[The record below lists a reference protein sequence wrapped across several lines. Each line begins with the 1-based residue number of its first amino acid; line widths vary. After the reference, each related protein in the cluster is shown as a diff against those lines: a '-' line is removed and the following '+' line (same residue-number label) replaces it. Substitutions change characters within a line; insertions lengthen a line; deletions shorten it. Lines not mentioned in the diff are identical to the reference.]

1 MHSPIRYLVFAL
13 LLAAPY
19 LASAQPLYAGSDWV
33 EAEHL
38 QLRAHAYRTDGG
50 LDAEAYLGIE
60 FVPDPGWHIYWKNPG
75 DTGLP
80 TGIQW
85 QDTTLEVGGILW
97 PAPVRADYQG
107 FINYGYYDRTI
118 LLQPVGNPDSLG
130 TATNPLTASVDWLI
144 CEDICIPGQASIP
157 LAISSEQPAAAD
169 NSVSLALNEIP
180 QQLGL
185 LEGNYNLEQGQLTA
199 SFALPAELQGRDVIN
214 YFPVSKGL
222 VVNREPPGIES
233 TGTQIQIDQ
242 MASGRLP
249 ALPAQFEGLVQLQT
263 ESGDAAW
270 FEFSLAAA
278 PGLVTGD
285 GGQAGAAST
294 PLLLALFLAFLGGI
308 ILNLMPCVLPVLSLK
323 AMQIVENADNDRAR
337 RGDALAYTLGI
348 TLSFI
353 AIALILLAL
362 RATGEQ
368 IGWGF
373 QLQNAGF
380 VAFLVCLMFLLG
392 LALSGFIELGAS
404 LTRMG
409 NFANGGGQGKTRS
422 FATGLLATLVA
433 TPCTA
438 PFMGVAMGAAL
449 TMPTL
454 QALTVFVALGLGLAF
469 PMLLVGFIPGVAHR
483 LPRPGQ
489 WMVTLKEILAFPLY
503 LTAIWLLWV
512 YSSLAGSDAAA
523 LLLVLA
529 LTMVFALW
537 LSRRAQTSG
546 SRRTAVSG
554 LLLLLISLIAAP
566 LLPQQQGSSADS
578 QAVGFEPALISA
590 AVANGQPVFVNV
602 TADWCISCKVNE
614 RVALKNRQVQEF
626 FEQEDVLYLVADW
639 TRADPAITNFL
650 ESFGRSGVPLY
661 LVYLPGQAEPLV
673 LPQIL
678 TPSSVVEAFRS

>member
-380 VAFLVCLMFLLG
+380 VAFLVWLMFLLG

>member
-1 MHSPIRYLVFAL
+1 MHSPIRCLVFAL

-353 AIALILLAL
+353 AIALILLVL

>member
-1 MHSPIRYLVFAL
+1 MHSPIRCLVFAL